1 MKILDVPLEIGDALT
16 IDLDPILDQIG
27 SFGKFQ
33 VLELIL
39 VILVNAG
46 HLFPAV
52 DFMFTGYVPKHRC
65 LIPQCENASNVSYYK
80 NESDHAF
87 PDYVFE
93 GQNKGMCERPGVTTA
108 LVQFFFLFISIFWI
122 KSMTPLFL
130 LFFINS
136 PTSAFALFPELR
148 RT

>member
-27 SFGKFQ
+27 SLGKFQ
-33 VLELIL
+33 ILELIL
-39 VILVNAG
+39 VLLVNAG

-65 LIPQCENASNVSYYK
+65 LIPQCETPSNVSYYK

-87 PDYVFE
+87 PDYVHFK
-93 GQNKGMCERPGVTTA
+93 GQNKGIMCERPGGTTYSIYY
-108 LVQFFFLFISIFWI
+108 FFLIQ
-122 KSMTPLFL
+122 
-130 LFFINS
+130 
-136 PTSAFALFPELR
+136 
-148 RT
+148 